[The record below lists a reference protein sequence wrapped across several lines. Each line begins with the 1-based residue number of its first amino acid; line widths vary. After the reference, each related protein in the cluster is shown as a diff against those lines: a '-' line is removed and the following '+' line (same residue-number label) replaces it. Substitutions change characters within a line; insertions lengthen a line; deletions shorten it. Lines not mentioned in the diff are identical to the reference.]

1 MRFKVKKALYPCG
14 TNNDSWQ
21 LMNLIV
27 DDDIPSTEIN
37 RHLVLAQIDREK
49 PLATSVY
56 YLCIYLNYL
65 DEHGLEAMD
74 IKMSDIQD
82 FLQELMDKE
91 KTSLQN
97 INAEKNSNPF
107 EEIVTIVENA
117 KDRAYRKVNE
127 ELILM
132 YQEVGKYI
140 SKKTE
145 EASYGSGFV
154 DNVAEFFSTNY
165 PELKGFNRR
174 GLYRM
179 KQFYELYKDDEKV
192 SPLVTQLSWTNHL
205 KIMSASKSQEE
216 RRFYIELAVKERY
229 SKREL
234 ERQMDSGYYER
245 FMLSNGNM
253 LPAIQK
259 AKQETHNL
267 FLDKYVLEFLD
278 APKGGNERG
287 FQKSI
292 LENLKNF
299 VLEIGKDFSF
309 IGNEYRVQVG
319 NHDYYIDLLFYH
331 RGLSCLVAFELKL
344 GEFKPEY
351 IGKMNLYL
359 EALDREVKK
368 QTENPSV
375 GVILCASKDDEVVEF
390 ALSRSLSP
398 TMVSEY
404 TLKLIDK
411 NLLQKKLKEYTEI
424 AEEKVEANEE

>member
-1 MRFKVKKALYPCG
+1 
-14 TNNDSWQ
+14 
-21 LMNLIV
+21 
-27 DDDIPSTEIN
+27 
-37 RHLVLAQIDREK
+37 
-49 PLATSVY
+49 
-56 YLCIYLNYL
+56 
-65 DEHGLEAMD
+65 
-74 IKMSDIQD
+74 
-82 FLQELMDKE
+82 MDKE
-91 KTSLQN
+91 KTFLQN
-97 INAEKNSNPF
+97 INTEKNNNPF
-107 EEIVTIVENA
+107 KEIITIVENA
-117 KDRAYRKVNE
+117 KERAYRKVNE

-140 SKKTE
+140 SEKTK

-154 DNVAEFFSTNY
+154 DNIAEFFSTNY

-278 APKGGNERG
+278 APKGGNERD

-331 RGLSCLVAFELKL
+331 RGLSCLVAFELKI

-424 AEEKVEANEE
+424 AEEKVEANEEK